1 MDFYFLIY
9 GVRVR
14 SNRPIPR
21 ARAIPPQRFADL
33 DIQLSEAEP
42 REPGLRPAD
51 HEPWYASGGT
61 DAEGQPLLAI
71 SKIDGG
77 AQFKLRYSD
86 ETEFLVDRDGTSVR
100 ATWSGESTI
109 DDTATYLLGPV
120 MGFVLLLRG
129 VHSLHASA
137 VAVGEQA
144 IAIVG
149 PAGAGKSTTAAA
161 FARLGYGVL
170 SEDVVALESRD
181 GHLHVQPAYPCIRL
195 WPESVQALFGSPD
208 ALPLLTPNWD
218 KRYLDLGNGSGSYQ
232 QTPLRLAAIYVLGD
246 RCESSITPRVETLSA
261 STPLIALTGNSYV
274 PYLKDKEARAQEFD
288 LLKRVVATVPVRRV
302 IPHSDPGRVAR
313 LCEVILDDFAE
324 LPAPDASAAPAVEIE
339 HV

>member
-1 MDFYFLIY
+1 MDFCSLIY

-33 DIQLSEAEP
+33 DIQLSEVGP
-42 REPGLRPAD
+42 RVLSLPPAD
-51 HEPWYASGGT
+51 HEPWYASGDT
-61 DAEGQPLLAI
+61 DAEGQPLLVV

-77 AQFKLRYSD
+77 AEFKLSYYD
-86 ETEFLVDRDGTSVR
+86 GTEFVVDRGGTSVR

-109 DDTATYLLGPV
+109 DDMATYLLGPV

-137 VAVGEQA
+137 VAVDEQA
-144 IAIVG
+144 IAVVG

-181 GHLHVQPAYPCIRL
+181 DHLYVQPAYPCIRL
-195 WPESVQALFGSPD
+195 WPESVEALFGSPD

-218 KRYLDLGNGSGSYQ
+218 KRCLDLGNGNGSYQ
-232 QTPLRLAAIYVLGD
+232 QTPLRLAAVYVLGD
-246 RCESSITPRVETLSA
+246 RCDNPITPRVEALSA
-261 STPLIALTGNSYV
+261 SAALIALTGNSYV
-274 PYLKDKEARAQEFD
+274 PYLKDKIARAQEFD
-288 LLKRVVATVPVRRV
+288 LLKQVVGTVPVRRA
-302 IPHSDPGRVAR
+302 IPHSDPGRVAG
-313 LCEVILDDFAE
+313 LCKVILDDFAE
-324 LPAPDASAAPAVEIE
+324 LTAPDASAAPAMEIE